1 MTTFVL
7 LHGFAGHADS
17 WRAVRTGLPAGANVV
32 ALTAFGHD
40 PETRPARSITFEDEV
55 TRIVDVVRAQ
65 PAPVRLCGY
74 SMGGRLALGV
84 LARAPRAI
92 ASAVIIGAHPGLTS
106 DEERRARAA
115 SDQVWIRVLLD
126 EGIASFADKWQAQA
140 LFASQ
145 SRLPSEV
152 LDAQRAVRVRHD
164 ARSLAYAMESLG
176 LAAMPSY
183 WDALGAI
190 DVEVDLV
197 VGSLD
202 EKFKA
207 LATRMRARMKPTRA
221 REIVIDDSGH
231 NVMLEQPA
239 ALARILAQ

>member
-17 WRAVRTGLPAGANVV
+17 WRAVRSALPADANVV

-40 PETRPARSITFEDEV
+40 PSSPPAAPIAFEDEV

-65 PAPVRLCGY
+65 PGPVRLCGY

-84 LARAPRAI
+84 LARAPESI

-106 DEERRARAA
+106 EEDRRSRAA
-115 SDQVWIRVLLD
+115 SDAVWIRVLLD

-145 SRLPSEV
+145 SRLPAEA
-152 LDAQRAVRVRHD
+152 LEAQRAVRLRHH
-164 ARSLAYAMESLG
+164 AQSLAYAMESLG
-176 LAAMPSY
+176 LAGMPSY
-183 WDALGAI
+183 WDALAKI
-190 DVEVDLV
+190 EVEVDLV
-197 VGSLD
+197 VGALD
-202 EKFKA
+202 GKFKA
-207 LATRMRARMKPTRA
+207 LAAKMRARMKPDLA
-221 REIVIDDSGH
+221 REIVVDDCGH
-231 NVMLEQPA
+231 NVMLEQPGVLA
-239 ALARILAQ
+239 AIVAQ